1 VTASANGSLRDK
13 VVVVTGSGRGIGRE
27 TALLMAAEVA
37 KVVVNDVGGSASGE
51 GSDVT
56 PAHEVASLIGA
67 RGGDAIANTDSV
79 SEWDSA
85 HALVEAAVK
94 AFGRIDVVVN
104 NAGIVR
110 DRIFHK
116 MEESDWDAVI
126 GVHLKGSFNVSR
138 AAARYFRE
146 QGGGCYVHMTS
157 TSGLIGNVGQANYAA
172 AKLGIVGL
180 STSIALDMARYN
192 VRSNCVSPFAKTRL
206 IGTIP
211 TETPEQKKRA
221 ERLNALE
228 PATIAPLVAL
238 LAGDLSAGVTGQVF
252 GVRGNEVF
260 LFNHPRPIRSMHA
273 DGGWTP
279 QRLAARMIP
288 AFKSS
293 FTAVQVSADVFCW
306 DPV

>member
-1 VTASANGSLRDK
+1 
-13 VVVVTGSGRGIGRE
+13 
-27 TALLMAAEVA
+27 
-37 KVVVNDVGGSASGE
+37 
-51 GSDVT
+51 VT

-79 SEWDSA
+79 SEWESA
-85 HALVEAAVK
+85 HALVEAAVR

-211 TETPEQKKRA
+211 TETPEQEKRA